1 MIQRVQTLKTTQQ
14 TRVSSVGQCFD
25 VQRKEQI
32 QVSIKALVLAEDK
45 ERRIIIF
52 DIFNSGPIWRKILNT
67 CKYLGSSFD
76 HTYCLFSIKRKCE

>member
-67 CKYLGSSFD
+67 
-76 HTYCLFSIKRKCE
+76 

>member
-67 CKYLGSSFD
+67 LLKESANESPFRR
-76 HTYCLFSIKRKCE
+76 S